1 MKINS
6 DTVALVTG
14 ASRGLGYATAIELAR
29 KGAHVIALAR
39 TVGGLEELADAI
51 AEVGGSSTL
60 VPLDITDE
68 GGLQRMCL
76 AIHERWG
83 RLDLLV
89 HCAVHAV
96 LLSPAAHVSDKD
108 FDRMWAVNARAT
120 QRIIAMTESLLKAA
134 DEGTAV
140 FMDDP
145 KAGEKFFAGYGA
157 TKAAAQAIV
166 DSWAAETANIGPR
179 VVTFQ
184 PNPMPTGIRAR
195 FFPGESRDALSSTK
209 GEASRILVEILAN
222 T

>member
-1 MKINS
+1 MKIGS

-14 ASRGLGYATAIELAR
+14 ASRGLGYATALELAR
-29 KGAHVIALAR
+29 QGAHVIALAK
-39 TVGGLEELADAI
+39 TVGGLEELADEIDAL
-51 AEVGGSSTL
+51 GGSSTL

-83 RLDLLV
+83 HLDLLV
-89 HCAVHAV
+89 HCAAHAV
-96 LLSPAAHVSDKD
+96 LLSPVAHVAEKD

-120 QRIIAMTESLLKAA
+120 QRIIAMTEPLLKAA

-140 FMDDP
+140 FMNDP
-145 KAGEKFFAGYGA
+145 VGGQKFFAGYGS

-166 DSWAAETANIGPR
+166 DSWAAEAITIGPR
-179 VVTFQ
+179 VLTFT

-195 FFPGESRDALSSTK
+195 FFPGEDRK
-209 GEASRILVEILAN
+209 GLAPTSNEAKRLLECIS
-222 T
+222 

>member
-1 MKINS
+1 M

-14 ASRGLGYATAIELAR
+14 ASRGLGYATALELAR
-29 KGAHVIALAR
+29 KGAHVIALAK

-51 AEVGGSSTL
+51 EAVGGSSTL

-76 AIHERWG
+76 AIYERWG

-89 HCAVHAV
+89 HCAVHYV
-96 LLSPAAHVSDKD
+96 LLSPVAHVSDKD

-120 QRIIAMTESLLKAA
+120 QRIIAMTEPLLKAA
-134 DEGTAV
+134 DQGTAV

-157 TKAAAQAIV
+157 TKAAAKAII
-166 DSWAAETANIGPR
+166 DSWAAETVIIGPR
-179 VVTFQ
+179 VISFT
-184 PNPMPTGIRAR
+184 PEPMPTGLRAR
-195 FFPGESRDALSSTK
+195 FHPGESRNGLSTPAD
-209 GEASRILVEILAN
+209 EAIKLLNLV

>member
-1 MKINS
+1 MKIGS

-14 ASRGLGYATAIELAR
+14 ASRGLGYATAVELAR
-29 KGAHVIALAR
+29 QGAHVIALAK
-39 TVGGLEELADAI
+39 TVGGLEELADEIEA
-51 AEVGGSSTL
+51 VGGSSTL

-89 HCAVHAV
+89 HCAAHAV
-96 LLSPAAHVSDKD
+96 LLSPAAHVAEKD

-120 QRIIAMTESLLKAA
+120 QRIIAMTEPLLKAA
-134 DEGTAV
+134 EGGTAV

-145 KAGEKFFAGYGA
+145 RGGQKFFAGYGA
-157 TKAAAQAIV
+157 TKAAAKAIV
-166 DSWAAETANIGPR
+166 DSWAAETTKIGPR
-179 VVTFQ
+179 VISFQ

-195 FFPGESRDALSSTK
+195 FYPGEDRTKLSATED
-209 GEASRILVEILAN
+209 EAKRMLEML
-222 T
+222 